1 MLSTRWSRTLTWF
14 GLWTLIG
21 LGSGV
26 QLYLTEQRLAPG
38 VYPWWQAFATTLP
51 AWYAWGLLSWP
62 VTWLARRFRV
72 DRANF
77 ERHFILHLGASLDV
91 ALIQLFAA
99 VGIQSVLHAAL
110 GRPLSFAPALV
121 ADFTLFFH
129 WNVLIYWA
137 MIAVV
142 HGIDYHRDLEDRVRA
157 LAELEARVAPRHPA
171 TLDRVLVE
179 QDGRRVFIRTA
190 DIEWIEAARNY
201 VRLHVGD
208 RTHLVRSS
216 LSALEQ
222 RLDPRRFRRISR
234 RAMVNVD
241 RVREIQPWFHG
252 DAVMILHSGAR
263 LSLSRRFRRNV
274 VDAER

>member
-1 MLSTRWSRTLTWF
+1 MPTTRWFRRFTWL

-62 VTWLARRFRV
+62 VAWLARRFRV

-91 ALIQLFAA
+91 ALVHLFTA
-99 VGIQSVLHAAL
+99 VGIQAVVHGVLRQPFAFGSVL
-110 GRPLSFAPALV
+110 V
-121 ADFTLFFH
+121 DDFTLFFH

-142 HGIDYHRDLEDRVRA
+142 HGIDYHRDLEERHRA
-157 LAELEARVAPRHPA
+157 LAELEARVAERRAPA
-171 TLDRVLVE
+171 LDRFLVE
-179 QDGRRVFIRTA
+179 HDGRRVFIRTM
-190 DIEWIEAARNY
+190 DVDWIEAGRNY

-208 RTHLVRSS
+208 RIHLVRSG

-222 RLDPRRFRRISR
+222 RLDPGRFRRISR
-234 RAMVNVD
+234 SAVVNVD

-252 DAVMILHSGAR
+252 DAVLILHSGAR
-263 LSLSRRFRRNV
+263 LPLSRRFRRNV
-274 VDAER
+274 VDAGL